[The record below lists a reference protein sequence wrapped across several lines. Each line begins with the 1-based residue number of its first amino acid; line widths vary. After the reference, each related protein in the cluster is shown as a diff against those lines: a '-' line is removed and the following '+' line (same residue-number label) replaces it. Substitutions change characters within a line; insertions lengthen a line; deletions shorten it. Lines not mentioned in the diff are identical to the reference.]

1 MANEKRVERLQKQIL
16 RILSQKV
23 LFELNDPRISSLVTL
38 TKVILKSDLS
48 SAKVYFS
55 VLGGESEKNR
65 AEHALRHAKRH
76 LRGELGKE
84 LVIRTLPDIEFL
96 YDESIEG
103 AVRIVSRLGELTQ
116 DLHGEEDEGDDE
128 SNESDNDEDADTE
141 EELDKNLNEDKTEIS
156 ESE

>member
-1 MANEKRVERLQKQIL
+1 MANEKRIERLQKQIL

-38 TKVILKSDLS
+38 TKVVLKSDLS

-65 AEHALRHAKRH
+65 AEHALRHAKKH

-84 LVIRTLPDIEFL
+84 LVIRTLPDIEFVF
-96 YDESIEG
+96 DESIEG
-103 AVRIVSRLGELTQ
+103 AVRIISRLGELTK
-116 DLHGEEDEGDDE
+116 DWHSEDDEEGNEDEDE
-128 SNESDNDEDADTE
+128 ISNE
-141 EELDKNLNEDKTEIS
+141 NLAENKTEIPDT
-156 ESE
+156 E

>member
-1 MANEKRVERLQKQIL
+1 MASEKRVERLQKQIL

-38 TKVILKSDLS
+38 TKVNLKNDLS
-48 SAKVYFS
+48 IAKVYFS

-65 AEHALRHAKRH
+65 AEHALRHARKH
-76 LRGELGKE
+76 LRGELGRE
-84 LVIRTLPDIEFL
+84 LVIRSLPDIEFH

-103 AVRIVSRLGELTQ
+103 AVRIISRLGELTK
-116 DLHGEEDEGDDE
+116 DIHDEEIDEDEA
-128 SNESDNDEDADTE
+128 DEDADE
-141 EELDKNLNEDKTEIS
+141 KENVVIDVADEVALEDKPEIT